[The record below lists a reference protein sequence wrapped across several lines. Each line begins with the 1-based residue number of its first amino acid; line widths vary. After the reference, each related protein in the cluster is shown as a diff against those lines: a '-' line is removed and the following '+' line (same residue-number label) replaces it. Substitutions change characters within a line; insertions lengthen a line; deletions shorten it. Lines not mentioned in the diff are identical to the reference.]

1 MAELSLM
8 ASAAFSLAP
17 FYQDQNS
24 CRSSKEISSLPGYGN
39 RRDILKSDSVLVGSP
54 PVEEKL
60 FPKNMF
66 PTHKHPQR
74 SIPMVEKPVLIDV
87 QDAHPDSVLLSF
99 GIAEQCARRE
109 KILKFLLSG
118 PGEEDDIDTSLLS
131 NLMGL
136 RTGAIENYDIFSLYG
151 VGAHDLDHI
160 LHSERHFHI
169 PKPLLEFIAGSS
181 DDTNITVHPNGHML
195 LSGGVSEIRDLLSVT
210 AEFNMLKSF
219 TTSNKQSMV
228 VPYFTRSRGGHARTS
243 IQDSVPSNQ
252 TAAPSKSP
260 ENMKPKPSSK
270 KKQGKN
276 AARDRDLYQTNYF
289 RACEILL
296 SVIVD
301 KKNNSMVILSLKR
314 SGPEITQLLSQFS
327 AGIAGTGL
335 AILLSVACK
344 TATGKV
350 LPSSAKVLNTGLG
363 IGFFWLSWAVN
374 RLRESVSYISRSS
387 NKLKLTEEE
396 IIGRVDGSINEV
408 LFRALALVAIVLLR
422 FA

>member
-1 MAELSLM
+1 MQIF
-8 ASAAFSLAP
+8 FSNV
-17 FYQDQNS
+17 Q
-24 CRSSKEISSLPGYGN
+24 EITSLPGYGN
-39 RRDILKSDSVLVGSP
+39 RRDILKSASVLVGSP

-74 SIPMVEKPVLIDV
+74 SIPMSEKPRLNTWLET
-87 QDAHPDSVLLSF
+87 DAHPDSVLSF
-99 GIAEQCARRE
+99 GIAEQCTRHE
-109 KILKFLLSG
+109 KILKFLFSG
-118 PGEEDDIDTSLLS
+118 TSEEDNIDTSLLS

-136 RTGAIENYDIFSLYG
+136 RTVAIDNYDMFSLYG
-151 VGAHDLDHI
+151 VGVHDLDHI
-160 LHSERHFHI
+160 LHSARHFHI
-169 PKPLLEFIAGSS
+169 PKPLLEFISDSS
-181 DDTNITVHPNGHML
+181 NVTNVTVHPNRHML
-195 LSGGVSEIRDLLSVT
+195 LSGGVSEIKDLLSV
-210 AEFNMLKSF
+210 AVEFNMLKSF
-219 TTSNKQSMV
+219 TTTIQV
-228 VPYFTRSRGGHARTS
+228 HTRAPCQPAVLVFMREPQNHPA
-243 IQDSVPSNQ
+243 IQLLLKVRL
-252 TAAPSKSP
+252 AAQDPPDVANCCPAPLVAVCP
-260 ENMKPKPSSK
+260 ENMKLKPSPK

-296 SVIVD
+296 SVVVD
-301 KKNNSMVILSLKR
+301 KKNNSMVILSLKK
-314 SGPEITQLLSQFS
+314 SGPEITQLLTQFS

-374 RLRESVSYISRSS
+374 RLRETVSYMSRSS

-408 LFRALALVAIVLLR
+408 LVRALALVAIVLLR

>member
-24 CRSSKEISSLPGYGN
+24 CRSSKEITSLPGYGN
-39 RRDILKSDSVLVGSP
+39 RRDILKSASVLVGSP

-74 SIPMVEKPVLIDV
+74 SIPMSEKPVLIDM
-87 QDAHPDSVLLSF
+87 QDAHPDSVLSF
-99 GIAEQCARRE
+99 GIAEQCTRHE
-109 KILKFLLSG
+109 KILKFLFSG
-118 PGEEDDIDTSLLS
+118 TSEEDNIDTSLLS

-136 RTGAIENYDIFSLYG
+136 RTVAIDNYDMFSLYG
-151 VGAHDLDHI
+151 VGVHDLDHI
-160 LHSERHFHI
+160 LHSARHFHI
-169 PKPLLEFIAGSS
+169 PKPLLEFISDSS
-181 DDTNITVHPNGHML
+181 NVTNVTVHPNRHML
-195 LSGGVSEIRDLLSVT
+195 LSGGVSEIKDLLSV
-210 AEFNMLKSF
+210 AVEFNMLKSF

-243 IQDSVPSNQ
+243 IQESVSSNQ

-260 ENMKPKPSSK
+260 ENMKLKPSPK

-296 SVIVD
+296 SVVVD
-301 KKNNSMVILSLKR
+301 KKNNSMVILSLKK
-314 SGPEITQLLSQFS
+314 SGPEITQLLTQFS

-374 RLRESVSYISRSS
+374 RLRETVSYMSRSS

-408 LFRALALVAIVLLR
+408 LVRALALVAIVLLR